1 MTGRSARADDR
12 TRAELIDEVAL
23 SHGVRLADALIG
35 ATALELKATLITAN
49 LKHFGAMPGLDIE
62 AFAP

>member
-12 TRAELIDEVAL
+12 TRAELIDELAL

-35 ATALELKATLITAN
+35 ATALELKAKLITAN

-62 AFAP
+62 VFTP

>member
-12 TRAELIDEVAL
+12 TRAELIDELAL

-49 LKHFGAMPGLDIE
+49 LKHFGAMRGLDIE
-62 AFAP
+62 GFAP

>member
-12 TRAELIDEVAL
+12 TRAELIDELAL

>member
-12 TRAELIDEVAL
+12 TRAELIDELAL

-35 ATALELKATLITAN
+35 ATGLELKAKLITAN
-49 LKHFGAMPGLDIE
+49 LKHFGAMPGLDSE

>member
-1 MTGRSARADDR
+1 
-12 TRAELIDEVAL
+12 LIDELAL